1 MWEKKGH
8 SIELLE
14 YTFSTTFSE
23 WGTSC
28 TRLAETILPLS
39 HNKIHMREKGD
50 WQITANS
57 DQENLHLLSWN
68 AVATANAQDPRAET
82 RWLQSGNNNRQR
94 CLFCTLVLLLTL
106 HSISF
111 PASWNLQYSSYATKP
126 RILPELLACFCIQIQ
141 TRFSDLKLQ
150 NNLKQ
155 LRSYLERNFE
165 LKPDLFLMHKCLCR
179 SFRTKKLSSTNSAQ
193 LGA

>member
-1 MWEKKGH
+1 MLGK
-8 SIELLE
+8 
-14 YTFSTTFSE
+14 
-23 WGTSC
+23 
-28 TRLAETILPLS
+28 A
-39 HNKIHMREKGD
+39 D
-50 WQITANS
+50 WHITANS
-57 DQENLHLLSWN
+57 DQKNLDLLSWS
-68 AVATANAQDPRAET
+68 AVATANAQDPCAET
-82 RWLQSGNNNRQR
+82 RRLQSGNNNGQC

-106 HSISF
+106 HSIFFS
-111 PASWNLQYSSYATKP
+111 ASWNLQYSSYATKT
-126 RILPELLACFCIQIQ
+126 RILPEFLACFCIQIQ
-141 TRFSDLKLQ
+141 TAFSDLKLQ